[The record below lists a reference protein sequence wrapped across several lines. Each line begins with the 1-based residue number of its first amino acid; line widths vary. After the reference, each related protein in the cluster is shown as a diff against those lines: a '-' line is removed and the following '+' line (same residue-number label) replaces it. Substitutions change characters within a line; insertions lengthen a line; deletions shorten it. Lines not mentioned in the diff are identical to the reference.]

1 MLIFLAMATS
11 AVQAQTF
18 FQTFERLS
26 AAGDAEALA
35 GLYAATFLS
44 AGPDGV
50 QTVKASDLIQVIPK
64 RKQLLQSIGCQSTKL
79 ASVEETKLDDHYSLC
94 RTEWCWRFDHADGPV
109 EITLPSTFVV
119 HRSGEGWRIV
129 LYLTHHNIMTVLRE
143 RGMLP
148 AAKG

>member
-1 MLIFLAMATS
+1 MIIFLAMGTS
-11 AVQAQTF
+11 AAQAQIF

-26 AAGDAEALA
+26 ATGDAEALA

-50 QTVKASDLIQVIPK
+50 QTVKTTDLIKVIPK
-64 RKQLLQSIGCQSTKL
+64 RKEILESIGCQSTKL
-79 ASVEETKLDDHYSLC
+79 ASVEETKLDDHYSLV
-94 RTEWCWRFDHADGPV
+94 RTEWRWRFDRADGPV
-109 EITLPSTFVV
+109 EITLPSTYIV

-129 LYLTHHNIMTVLRE
+129 LYLTHDNIMNVLRD

-148 AAKG
+148 TAKG